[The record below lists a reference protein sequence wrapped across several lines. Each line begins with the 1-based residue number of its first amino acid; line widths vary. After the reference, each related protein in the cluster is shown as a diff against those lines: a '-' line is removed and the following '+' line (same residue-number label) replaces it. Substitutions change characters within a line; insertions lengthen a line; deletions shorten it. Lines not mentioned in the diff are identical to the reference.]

1 MHQISDSIAAK
12 IKLTIYGTLLVL
24 GIIVAR
30 LVYLQ
35 INLSSYFSHRSK
47 QNCLRTENTVPLRG
61 NIIDRNGKLLATNRP
76 VVKIY
81 WVGTGNRSLEARQ
94 EQVLTQL
101 ETILEKPA
109 FCEQILQKVAR
120 AERHYKELELATDI
134 TLEQLGQLEERFP
147 AHPNISIKTDFQ
159 RLYPYASCA
168 GHIMGYLSG
177 TVHEN
182 MHSKMGKMGLE
193 KEFEETLKGEPGTR
207 LTTINSVGRKIAQQ
221 EIAAARMGA
230 DIQTTLD
237 ITLQELCERVFP
249 PDYTGA
255 IIVMDPAAG
264 DILAMLSRPTFDP
277 NMFLSPISTEQW
289 QEIQE
294 KKPFLNRALNVT
306 YPPGSLFKL
315 ITVSAAIEHNII
327 SPDSTIFCNGSVT
340 LGNQQVF
347 CHKRCG
353 HGKLSSALAL
363 AKSCNVLCYEI
374 GKKMDVDILAE
385 YAHMFGLG
393 EKTNIILPEKSGL
406 VPNKEWKLTNKGER
420 WWAGETLSVS
430 IGQSFLLVTPIQ
442 VAAMISSIFTGF
454 IPTPR
459 LLTAEP
465 ILKRPLKIAPSTR
478 DFLQKSMKMVVT
490 IGTGQ
495 QVSKIKDYV
504 IHAKTS
510 TAQTSSFNKRLL
522 GKKYLEH
529 AWFAFHLQYKN
540 HNPLTVVILAE
551 HLGSSQSA
559 TAIAKN
565 FLLEFKQL
573 LDSRSSQATQ

>member
-24 GIIVAR
+24 GIIIAR

-47 QNCLRTENTVPLRG
+47 QNCLRTESTVPLRG

-76 VVKIY
+76 LVKVY
-81 WVGTGNRSLEARQ
+81 WIGTGNRSLESGQ
-94 EQVLTQL
+94 EQVLKQL
-101 ETILEKPA
+101 ETILEKPT
-109 FCEQILQKVAR
+109 FCEQIQQKVAR
-120 AERHYKELELATDI
+120 AERHYKELELVTDI

-147 AHPNISIKTDFQ
+147 DHPNIAIKTDFQ

-177 TVHEN
+177 TMHEN
-182 MHSKMGKMGLE
+182 MNSRMGKMGLE

-221 EIAAARMGA
+221 EIAAARMGS

-255 IIVMDPAAG
+255 IIVMDPTAG

-277 NMFLSPISTEQW
+277 NMFLSPISADQW

-294 KKPFLNRALNVT
+294 KKPFLNRALNAT
-306 YPPGSLFKL
+306 YPPGSIFKL
-315 ITVSAAIEHNII
+315 ITVSAALEHNMI
-327 SPDSTIFCNGSVT
+327 SSDSTIFCNGSVT
-340 LGNQQVF
+340 FGNQQVF
-347 CHKRCG
+347 CHNRHG
-353 HGKLSSALAL
+353 HGKLSVAQAL
-363 AKSCNVLCYEI
+363 AKSCNILCYEI

-393 EKTNIILPEKSGL
+393 EKTNIILPEKNGL
-406 VPNKEWKLTNKGER
+406 VPNKEWKLTTKGER

-465 ILKRPLKIAPSTR
+465 IQNRPLKIASSTR

-504 IHAKTS
+504 IYAKTS
-510 TAQTSSFNKRLL
+510 TAQTSSFDKRLL
-522 GKKYLEH
+522 GKRYLEH

-540 HNPLTVVILAE
+540 YDPLTVVILAE

-573 LDSRSSQATQ
+573 LDSRNPETT